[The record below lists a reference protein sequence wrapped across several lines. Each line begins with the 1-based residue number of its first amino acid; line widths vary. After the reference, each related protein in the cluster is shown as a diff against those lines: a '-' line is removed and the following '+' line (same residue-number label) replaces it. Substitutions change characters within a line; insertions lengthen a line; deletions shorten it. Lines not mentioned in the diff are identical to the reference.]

1 MCCGILGVWVGVVFG
16 VTLQM
21 AQDAIAPSGE
31 SPTLPVYNRIY
42 RYAAPPRQCIIMLS
56 QP

>member
-16 VTLQM
+16 VTVQM

-31 SPTLPVYNRIY
+31 AR
-42 RYAAPPRQCIIMLS
+42 
-56 QP
+56 